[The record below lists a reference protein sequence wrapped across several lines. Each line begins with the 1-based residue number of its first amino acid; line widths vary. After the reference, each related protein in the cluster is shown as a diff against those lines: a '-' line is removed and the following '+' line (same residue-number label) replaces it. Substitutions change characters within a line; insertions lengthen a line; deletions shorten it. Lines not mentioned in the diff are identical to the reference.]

1 MSKTAATKAPAAKA
15 PAAKKAPAAAKPAAA
30 PKAKAPKAVKEEAIL
45 YVNGVKAPKK
55 VCLAYSGGL
64 DTSIMITWLKE
75 TYGCEVVAYAADIG
89 QGAVE
94 TEPLIKKA
102 IATGAVKCIVLDL
115 RKEFIEEYVWPTLKA
130 GARYEGVYLLGTSFA
145 RPVIAKHQVLV
156 AQKEGCDA
164 VGHGATGKG
173 NDQVRFELTYT
184 AIDPTL
190 QIVAPWKDPNWTITS
205 REEAIDYAN
214 LHKIPVTATK
224 KKIYSEDAN
233 LWHVSHEGGKLEHP
247 ENEHGFEMLRW
258 TNPPEKAPSKG
269 EYVTIGFDKG
279 IPVSVDGKKLGAVE
293 LLETLNAIGAKHGV
307 GLLDMVENRLVGLK
321 SRGVYETPGGTILY
335 AAHDWLEQLVLDRD
349 TLREKRRVAD
359 VYADIVYDGRW
370 FAPLRQSL
378 DAFVNETQKVV
389 TGTVK
394 LKLYK
399 GNTTL
404 AGVESPF
411 SIYDADLGGFS
422 DVEMYDQKDATGFI
436 RCFSLPMKVRNL
448 KLGKKSPVKF

>member
-1 MSKTAATKAPAAKA
+1 MSKT
-15 PAAKKAPAAAKPAAA
+15 AAKKAPAAKTKTTAKAPAAKAAA

-156 AQKEGCDA
+156 AQAEKCDA

-214 LHKIPVTATK
+214 LHKIPITATK

-233 LWHVSHEGGKLEHP
+233 LWHVSHEGGKLEFP
-247 ENEHGFEMLRW
+247 EQEHGFEMLRW
-258 TNPPEKAPSKG
+258 TTPPEKAPSKA

-293 LLETLNAIGAKHGV
+293 LLEKLNAIGAKHGV

-321 SRGVYETPGGTILY
+321 SRGVYETP
-335 AAHDWLEQLVLDRD
+335 
-349 TLREKRRVAD
+349 
-359 VYADIVYDGRW
+359 
-370 FAPLRQSL
+370 
-378 DAFVNETQKVV
+378 
-389 TGTVK
+389 
-394 LKLYK
+394 
-399 GNTTL
+399 
-404 AGVESPF
+404 
-411 SIYDADLGGFS
+411 
-422 DVEMYDQKDATGFI
+422 
-436 RCFSLPMKVRNL
+436 
-448 KLGKKSPVKF
+448 